1 MERFS
6 ELDSRGTKFNSSSAA
21 DLAATLS
28 KYQCALSIFSDN
40 SNKSA
45 LLLCSAG

>member
-28 KYQCALSIFSDN
+28 KINVL
-40 SNKSA
+40 
-45 LLLCSAG
+45 